1 MDKRE
6 QRLVNLQDE
15 LEVLRILIGSMKKD
29 SPQQCGLIDSY
40 WPMLADVHALAEEL
54 TDDPVS
60 DGERI

>member
-6 QRLVNLQDE
+6 QRLVDLQDQ
-15 LEVLRILIGSMKKD
+15 LEVLRMLIGSTKKD

-54 TDDPVS
+54 S
-60 DGERI
+60 DEQLENRSY

>member
-6 QRLVNLQDE
+6 QRLVDLQDE

-29 SPQQCGLIDSY
+29 SPQQCDLIDSY

-54 TDDPVS
+54 S
-60 DGERI
+60 DERLENRSY